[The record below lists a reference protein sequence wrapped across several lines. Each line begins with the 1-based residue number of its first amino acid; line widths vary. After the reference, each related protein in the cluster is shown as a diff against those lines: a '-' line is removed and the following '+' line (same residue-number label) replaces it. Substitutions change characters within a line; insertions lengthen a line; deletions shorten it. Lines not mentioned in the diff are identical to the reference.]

1 MTVIYVIVI
10 AYLAGS
16 VPFGLIVSRLYGVNI
31 TQTGSG
37 NIGATNV
44 FRVLGP
50 FAGMTVLAADIA
62 KGFIAVQLAYFFMG
76 NSDVMPVVTA
86 ISAVLGHSFSPFM
99 GMSGGKGVATAAG
112 ALIALM
118 PKIALILFIIW
129 IFIIVMTRYVSLAS
143 LSIALLLPMLGILT
157 KQNLPNKV
165 LSVVVCL
172 IIFYTHRSNIGRLL
186 KGEEY
191 KFQWKK
197 NE

>member
-31 TQTGSG
+31 TQAGSG

-62 KGFIAVQLAYFFMG
+62 KGFMAVQLAYFFMG
-76 NSDVMPVVTA
+76 NSDVMPVVAA

-118 PKIALILFIIW
+118 PQIAFILFVIW
-129 IFIIVMTRYVSLAS
+129 IFIIMMTRYVSLAS
-143 LSIALLLPMLGILT
+143 LSIALLLPMLSLIT
-157 KQNLPNKV
+157 RQNLPNKV

>member
-1 MTVIYVIVI
+1 MRVIYIIVI

-16 VPFGLIVSRLYGVNI
+16 VPFGLIISRLYGVNI

-50 FAGMTVLAADIA
+50 FAGMTVLTADIT
-62 KGFIAVQLAYFFMG
+62 KGFMAVQLAYFFMG
-76 NSDVMPVVTA
+76 HSDIMPVVAA

-112 ALIALM
+112 ALLALI
-118 PKIALILFIIW
+118 PQIALILFIIW

-143 LSIALLLPMLGILT
+143 LSIALLLPMLGIIT